1 MIELK
6 NICKSYQTKSQ
17 KVDALKNIS
26 FLIDNKDY
34 IAIMGRS
41 GCGKSTLL
49 NILGCMDKYD
59 SGEYL
64 FEGKDIKSLSGKE
77 LAYFRNKEIGFV
89 FQAFNLIDDM
99 TVRENIEV
107 PLGYANVPKK
117 KRKAR
122 ALELLSQVDLYEKA
136 NNYPSQL
143 SGGQQQRIAIARAL
157 ANNPK
162 IILADEP
169 TGNLDYHSGVDIMNL
184 LSECNA
190 LGTTI
195 ILVTHDTSIASYAK
209 KTVNMFDG
217 NFID

>member
-17 KVDALKNIS
+17 KVEALKNIS
-26 FLIDNKDY
+26 FFIDDKDY

-41 GCGKSTLL
+41 GCGKSTFL
-49 NILGCMDKYD
+49 NILGCMDRYD
-59 SGEYL
+59 SGEYI
-64 FEGKDIKSLSGKE
+64 FEGKNIKSLSDKE
-77 LAYFRNKEIGFV
+77 LAYFRNKKIGFV

-122 ALELLSQVDLYEKA
+122 ALELLSQ
-136 NNYPSQL
+136 L
-143 SGGQQQRIAIARAL
+143 SGGQQQRVAIARAL

-169 TGNLDYHSGVDIMNL
+169 TGNLDYHSGVEIMNL

-195 ILVTHDTSIASYAK
+195 ILVTHDTSIASYSK